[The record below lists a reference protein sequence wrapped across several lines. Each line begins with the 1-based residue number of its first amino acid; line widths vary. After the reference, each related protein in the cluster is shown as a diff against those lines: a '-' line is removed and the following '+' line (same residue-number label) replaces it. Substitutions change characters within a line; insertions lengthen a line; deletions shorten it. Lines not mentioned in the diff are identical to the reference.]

1 MQHTACSMQHTTC
14 SMQHTTCSMQ
24 HTKCNMQHSTCS
36 MNSAAQALTCFVRD
50 CRVGVADSALV
61 HLCESVVD
69 RATLSEA
76 HVPQVLDCQCARAC
90 STRAS
95 CGLH

>member
-1 MQHTACSMQHTTC
+1 MQHTAC

-61 HLCESVVD
+61 HLCESV
-69 RATLSEA
+69 ATHFERMHLA
-76 HVPQVLDCQCARAC
+76 CVCACARVCLCITA
-90 STRAS
+90 
-95 CGLH
+95 LHCTALHCVDSFH